1 MRLRRLLGDSVL
13 VRLDPHRESTRGG
26 IIVPDTSARP
36 IRTGWVL
43 KTGPGRR
50 YSDRFVATDVKVGE
64 HVAFFI
70 GAADTKSGQLV
81 NAQLNENERLL
92 TERDI
97 LFAFEGD
104 LEVSL

>member
-1 MRLRRLLGDSVL
+1 MRLAFLLGDSVL
-13 VRLDPHRESTRGG
+13 VHLDPVKEVQGS
-26 IIVPDTSARP
+26 IIVPDTVVRP
-36 IRTGWVL
+36 IRTGVV
-43 KTGPGRR
+43 KMAGPGKR
-50 YSDRFVATDVKVGE
+50 YKDRFVATEVREGD

-81 NAQLNENERLL
+81 NAQLNEDERLL

-97 LFAFEGD
+97 LFAFDGD